1 MVAILLIFPVLV
13 LMSGAFGAAIIGQ
26 LMKKDAE
33 VRNVGSELIELNR

>member
-13 LMSGAFGAAIIGQ
+13 LMTGAFGAAIIGQ

-33 VRNVGSELIELNR
+33 VRNEGSELIELNR